1 MEQIR
6 KGNDI
11 KVYWEIITGGDGS
24 EVPYEL
30 EGKALELY
38 AQNAYEKVRISDF
51 VANGN
56 VIEWTFYGKDQKTAG
71 VYSLTLIENNGS
83 EGMRTVDECNAFE
96 LVTHSCKAGGDAES
110 RVSIETVR
118 LRSVMTLSD
127 VVPDKELN
135 KNSTNVVENGAIAR
149 EFENQKDALAKK
161 QDIIPDLAIIRE
173 GASKGATALQEHQ
186 DISGKADTSGRY
198 PDMSVGFADDLV
210 GRGESVPAEFSFR
223 ASGGKSIKDGSA
235 RIKRLKGNSV
245 VWNNLYRYFH
255 AQQSSLSENG
265 NLITIIPSGEYPGVK
280 NDDFPFIVGHKYI
293 CIAYRLNGGEL
304 YINAGGN
311 YDSFTNVPFT
321 ITKASRRDVTI
332 YTFGDLAGSEFVITR
347 PQIID
352 LTLMF
357 GAGNEPTTIEEFN
370 ARKPIVADEYAYNE
384 GEVIHMTAEGIKS
397 IGDNAWD
404 EEWELGYI
412 NPGNGNES
420 DSSSHIRSKNYCR
433 IIGGEE
439 YYLKHTTGGDGTD
452 ANMFIVLYDEN
463 HSYLDYWGIPEIG
476 RTIQFDS
483 RVQYFKVSFRD
494 TYGTTYKNDVMI
506 SLMHSG
512 WKADTDAKYQPY
524 WEDRLMFDKRIK
536 DEFPD
541 GMSKWDM
548 VYNKNGKGYIVHGL
562 GVEDMGD
569 LNWAYSN
576 NAGWGTG
583 FYADMIAQ
591 NNNSAPIVLSDC
603 YLGVSADSI
612 YGANVNADKIITIE
626 DGRVIRVHDS
636 AYTDAASFKAA
647 MAGIP
652 FYYQLAE
659 PTIIEYDEPFNL
671 DYKVADFGTEEIIAP
686 QPSAPISADIIYQFN
701 AVDMIREHELEIT
714 ELQRII
720 ATMQAQLTSLTS
732 NNGGQ

>member
-1 MEQIR
+1 MY
-6 KGNDI
+6 KS
-11 KVYWEIITGGDGS
+11 KFTGP
-24 EVPYEL
+24 EVDD
-30 EGKALELY
+30 A
-38 AQNAYEKVRISDF
+38 
-51 VANGN
+51 
-56 VIEWTFYGKDQKTAG
+56 IERVLNEETF
-71 VYSLTLIENNGS
+71 N
-83 EGMRTVDECNAFE
+83 
-96 LVTHSCKAGGDAES
+96 
-110 RVSIETVR
+110 
-118 LRSVMTLSD
+118 
-127 VVPDKELN
+127 
-135 KNSTNVVENGAIAR
+135 
-149 EFENQKDALAKK
+149 
-161 QDIIPDLAIIRE
+161 
-173 GASKGATALQEHQ
+173 
-186 DISGKADTSGRY
+186 TSGRY

-210 GRGESVPAEFSFR
+210 GRGESVPAEYSFR
-223 ASGGKSIKDGSA
+223 ASGGKSIKDGAA

-245 VWNNLYRYFH
+245 VWNNMVDTRHLQGEWSYQNDFMHLQNGHIYAFIREIADAGIYCIPVIDGVEKYDYQMQSGVYGIVFTSRYNTTPSTTVIYNEKESG
-255 AQQSSLSENG
+255 AC
-265 NLITIIPSGEYPGVK
+265 NL
-280 NDDFPFIVGHKYI
+280 
-293 CIAYRLNGGEL
+293 
-304 YINAGGN
+304 
-311 YDSFTNVPFT
+311 
-321 ITKASRRDVTI
+321 
-332 YTFGDLAGSEFVITR
+332 
-347 PQIID
+347 ID

-357 GAGNEPTTIEEFN
+357 GAGYEPTTIEEYN
-370 ARKPIVADEYAYNE
+370 ARKPIVEDEYAYNE
-384 GEVIHMTAEGIKS
+384 GEVIHMTAEGVKS
-397 IGDNAWD
+397 VGDNAWD

-420 DSSSHIRSKNYCR
+420 DSSSYIRSKNYCR

-439 YYLKHTTGGDGTD
+439 YYLKNTTEGDGTD

-562 GVEDMGD
+562 GVEEDMGD
-569 LNWAYSN
+569 LEWSKGNSGAGGAFYSPPLN
-576 NAGWGTG
+576 NAPNTITPNVITTG
-583 FYADMIAQ
+583 KYVP
-591 NNNSAPIVLSDC
+591 N
-603 YLGVSADSI
+603 
-612 YGANVNADKIITIE
+612 
-626 DGRVIRVHDS
+626 DS
-636 AYTDAASFKAA
+636 AYTNNDPTHDAICIGEKRIFVTDTQISDVASFKAA

-686 QPSAPISADIIYQFN
+686 QPSAPLVADIIYQFN
-701 AVDMIREHELEIT
+701 AVDMIREHEIEIN

>member
-24 EVPYEL
+24 EIPYEL

-38 AQNAYEKVRISDF
+38 VQNAYEKVRISDF

-96 LVTHSCKAGGDAES
+96 LVMHSCKTGGNAES

-149 EFENQKDALAKK
+149 EFEKQNGAMAKK

-198 PDMSVGFADDLV
+198 PEMSVGFADDLV

-245 VWNNLYRYFH
+245 VWNNMVDTRGY
-255 AQQSSLSENG
+255 ENG
-265 NLITIIPSGEYPGVK
+265 AVIREGIKIQQ
-280 NDDFPFIVGHKYI
+280 GHKYLLQRS
-293 CIAYRLNGGEL
+293 AANKGL
-304 YINAGGN
+304 YLIPVV
-311 YDSFTNVPFT
+311 D
-321 ITKASRRDVTI
+321 
-332 YTFGDLAGSEFVITR
+332 GSESYDMVLRDGEHAKIFVSQYTDTTDARVLAEGYCGACVIS
-347 PQIID
+347 D
-352 LTLMF
+352 LTKMF
-357 GAGNEPTTIEEFN
+357 QAGNEPSTIEEYE

-397 IGDNAWD
+397 VGDNAWD
-404 EEWELGYI
+404 EEWRLGIY
-412 NPGNGNES
+412 G
-420 DSSSHIRSKNYCR
+420 SSEGIYVQNSSCICNARPIRVLPNT
-433 IIGGEE
+433 E
-439 YYLKHTTGGDGTD
+439 YYFKPGVEAYAFYYDKNMIFIKYEGGYGVIKTPSN
-452 ANMFIVLYDEN
+452 AE
-463 HSYLDYWGIPEIG
+463 YLNFYLGAG
-476 RTIQFDS
+476 
-483 RVQYFKVSFRD
+483 
-494 TYGTTYKNDVMI
+494 YGTQYNNDILI
-506 SLMHSG
+506 SLYHSG

-536 DEFPD
+536 DEFPN
-541 GMSKWDM
+541 GMQRWDM
-548 VYNKNGKGYIVHGL
+548 VYNKNGKGYIVKGTYEVKMKDL
-562 GVEDMGD
+562 NIRRDAEGVFIAQPIPAVAKTDSKGWSAEIVSARFIGDGTAYSYNLSPYNSAFIVEDSLWINGQPLASYMTKEDFIRDYGD
-569 LNWAYSN
+569 DIL
-576 NAGWGTG
+576 
-583 FYADMIAQ
+583 
-591 NNNSAPIVLSDC
+591 
-603 YLGVSADSI
+603 
-612 YGANVNADKIITIE
+612 
-626 DGRVIRVHDS
+626 
-636 AYTDAASFKAA
+636 
-647 MAGIP
+647 
-652 FYYQLAE
+652 YYQLAE